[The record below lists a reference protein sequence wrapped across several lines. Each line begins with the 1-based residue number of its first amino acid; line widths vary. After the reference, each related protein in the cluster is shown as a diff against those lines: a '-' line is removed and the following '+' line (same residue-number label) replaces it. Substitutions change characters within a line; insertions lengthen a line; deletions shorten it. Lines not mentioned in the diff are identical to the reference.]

1 MKKIL
6 ILAGMFVL
14 SFGLISCGG
23 GGGGGNS
30 YMYEVVLGV
39 PGDPT
44 CPAGEGRDFFVRLI
58 KNGKDVDPKDVT
70 VSTFKDSTIGKLR
83 IWNDGGTIDIK
94 SDKITKKYG
103 EITDCHFGAVSG
115 TGKFGLT
122 ATYQGTTTK
131 VTLQTN

>member
-6 ILAGMFVL
+6 ILLGMFVL
-14 SFGLISCGG
+14 SFGLMSCGG

-30 YMYEVVLGV
+30 YMYEVILDYNGQEILS
-39 PGDPT
+39 PGAGT
-44 CPAGEGRDFFVRLI
+44 CFLVKLI
-58 KNGKDVDPKDVT
+58 KNGKEVDPSEVT
-70 VSTFKDSTIGKLR
+70 ISTFKDSTIGKLR

-103 EITDCHFGAVSG
+103 EVTDCQFGAVSG

-122 ATYQGTTTK
+122 ATYKDITDKITFR
-131 VTLQTN
+131 TN